1 MTEKQ
6 FPFEQLKPF
15 IEHELTAAPHQ
26 PGKYICPICS
36 SGLGKHRSAACTLNQ
51 DHTIHCY
58 SCGFHGDIFDL
69 YEKRDKIDANE
80 ARQRVAEK
88 YGSADPMPRKA
99 TKQAKSIIQEKESEP
114 MQDYTEYINRC
125 AAAFPGSAG
134 DAYMKKRGFTDATLQ
149 AYRIG
154 YDAGSNAIVIPY
166 PGENY
171 YITRSISGKE
181 YRKPKGSTEPLFNAA
196 ALDAEKVFLCE
207 GQIDALSII
216 QAGGAACAY
225 GGAGVRKLES
235 AKISGKAYIVADN
248 DAAGTRT
255 AKNAL
260 QILDSKEINAK
271 IVYPIDGVKD
281 VNDML
286 RQFTE
291 QLQNM
296 VADPDGYEYAKKNAA
311 AYAYDFLYS
320 DRASAAPI
328 KTGFYR
334 LDETLNGGFFEGLYC
349 IGAVSS
355 LGKTTFALQIA
366 DQIAHAG
373 GDVLFFSMEMMREE
387 LMAKSISRMTLQLSN
402 GKTSNAKTVR
412 GITDP
417 TRRAKYTQDENA
429 LVAEAV
435 NQYAQEYA
443 KHIWIDEADGIDQIG
458 VDLIEQRIE
467 DHVSITGRKPV
478 VFIDYL
484 QLLASPDPRLSDK
497 QATDRNVFRLKRI
510 SRKHK
515 IPIVVISSLNRDNYT
530 QAINMAAYKESGAIE
545 YSSDV
550 LIGLQPRGMEDGG
563 NDRARTAN
571 AATMRSCK
579 ADATRQIELVVLK
592 NRHGVANASVNYEY
606 APAFN
611 LFKETNS

>member
-1 MTEKQ
+1 MAEKT
-6 FPFEQLKPF
+6 FPYDQLKPY
-15 IEHELTAAPHQ
+15 IERELTAAPYK
-26 PGKYICPICS
+26 PGWYVCPICG
-36 SGLGKHRSAACTLNQ
+36 SGLKKNHTPACKLNS
-51 DHTIHCY
+51 DY
-58 SCGFHGDIFDL
+58 SIKCFSCDFKGDIFDL
-69 YEKRDKIDANE
+69 YVKRDKISEAD

-88 YGSADPMPRKA
+88 YGSAEPMQRKA
-99 TKQAKSIIQEKESEP
+99 PKQTKQIIQEKESEP
-114 MQDYTEYINRC
+114 MQDYTNYISAC
-125 AAAFPGSAG
+125 AAAISGSPGET
-134 DAYMKKRGFTDATLQ
+134 YMKKRGFTDATLQ
-149 AYRIG
+149 AFKIG
-154 YDAGSNAIVIPY
+154 YDAKLNAIVIPY

-181 YRKPKGSTEPLFNAA
+181 YRKPKGSAEPLFNSA

-207 GQIDALSII
+207 GQLDAISII

-248 DAAGTRT
+248 DAAGERT

-260 QILDSKEINAK
+260 QILEKNEISAK
-271 IVYPIDGVKD
+271 IVHPIDGIKD
-281 VNDML
+281 VNEML
-286 RQFTE
+286 QHDAK

-296 VADPDGYEYAKKNAA
+296 VADPDGYEYAKTNAA
-311 AYAYDFLYS
+311 AYAFDFLYS
-320 DRASAAPI
+320 DRASAAPT
-328 KTGFYR
+328 KTGFKR
-334 LDETLNGGFFEGLYC
+334 LDETLNGGLFEGLYC

-373 GDVLFFSMEMMREE
+373 NDVLFFSLEMMREE
-387 LMAKSISRMTLQLSN
+387 LMAKSISRMTLQLSR
-402 GKTSNAKTVR
+402 KPSDAKTVR

-417 TRRAKYTQDENA
+417 TRREKFSDAENE
-429 LVAEAV
+429 LVANAV
-435 NQYAQEYA
+435 LQYAEEYA
-443 KHIWIDEADGIDQIG
+443 KHIWIDEADGIDQIS

-467 DHVSITGRKPV
+467 DHISITGRKPV

-484 QLLASPDPRLSDK
+484 QLLASPDPRMSDK
-497 QATDRNVFRLKRI
+497 QATDKNVFRLKRI

-550 LIGLQPRGMEDGG
+550 LIGLQPQGMEDGG
-563 NDRARTAN
+563 NDKTRTAN

-592 NRHGVANASVNYEY
+592 NRHGQANASVNYEY

-611 LFKETNS
+611 LFKETN